1 MNSAQAKTISVMP
14 LGLMTVVPVLMM
26 LACID
31 TAQNCQA
38 ASDCDV
44 KVIKVTS
51 VVIEADKITIKAEA
65 SIGMVIITPDFE
77 SSDKRP
83 KGSRFTGRLS
93 NWIKIKADQATFV
106 VLRSG
111 KGHAG
116 QDKAWQMSVDAAKAL
131 AAGKKIG
138 RIGFYRPNITIKK
151 NRIDAIL
158 GRAYIYPY
166 RGPKD
171 KPVVAAK
178 VKNGSKASKIGTV
191 PSPARDR

>member
-1 MNSAQAKTISVMP
+1 MNSRTTRVMP
-14 LGLMTVVPVLMM
+14 LGLMTMIPFLIL

-31 TAQNCQA
+31 TPQNCQA

-51 VVIEADKITIKAEA
+51 VTIGEDRITIKAEA

-93 NWIKIKADQATFV
+93 NRIKIKADQATFV
-106 VLRSG
+106 VLRLG
-111 KGHAG
+111 KGNVG
-116 QDKAWQMSVDAAKAL
+116 RDKAWQMSVDAAKAL

-138 RIGFYRPNITIKK
+138 RIGYYRPDITIKK
-151 NRIDAIL
+151 NRVDSII
-158 GRAYIYPY
+158 GKAYIYPY
-166 RGPKD
+166 RGPQG
-171 KPVVAAK
+171 KPVEAAK
-178 VKNGSKASKIGTV
+178 AKSRSQASKLGKV
-191 PSPARDR
+191 SSPALVR